1 MSYRTGVKEV
11 ITCKDI
17 SDTAS
22 DYLEGP
28 TTLLQRLHLRLHL
41 TMCKHCRRYV
51 KQLKLTSDVA
61 SKIPGPP
68 EPTDEEIEALI
79 QKLQQS

>member
-1 MSYRTGVKEV
+1 M

-28 TTLLQRLHLRLHL
+28 TTLLQRLHPRLHL
-41 TMCKHCRRYV
+41 TICTHCSPYV
-51 KQLKLTSDVA
+51 KQLKLSSDVA
-61 SKIPGPP
+61 KKISGPP

-79 QKLQQS
+79 KKLQQS

>member
-1 MSYRTGVKEV
+1 VF
-11 ITCKDI
+11 TCKDI

-28 TTLLQRLHLRLHL
+28 TTLLQRLQLRLHL
-41 TMCKHCRRYV
+41 TICKHCRRYV

-61 SKIPGPP
+61 KKISEPP
-68 EPTDEEIEALI
+68 EPTDDEIEVLI

>member
-1 MSYRTGVKEV
+1 M

-28 TTLLQRLHLRLHL
+28 TTLLQRLHLRFHL
-41 TMCKHCRRYV
+41 IMCKHCRRYV
-51 KQLKLTSDVA
+51 KQLKLTSEVA
-61 SKIPGPP
+61 QKISEPP
-68 EPTDEEIEALI
+68 EPTDEEIEFLI
-79 QKLQQS
+79 RKLQKS